1 MYVFLEIYEKEQ
13 RMYENDGWLFG
24 YPAIRLSGCSRWVF
38 GNSNIFNANKEE
50 YL

>member
-24 YPAIRLSGCSRWVF
+24 YPEWVF